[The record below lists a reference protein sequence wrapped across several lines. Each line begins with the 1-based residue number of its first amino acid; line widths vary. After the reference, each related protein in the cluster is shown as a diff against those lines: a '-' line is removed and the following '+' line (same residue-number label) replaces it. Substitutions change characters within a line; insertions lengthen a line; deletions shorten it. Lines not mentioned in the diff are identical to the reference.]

1 MAQYKMERWLSGLR
15 QHPARG
21 CYAVS
26 EVRILP
32 LSANKA
38 ACESATCAQVGE
50 DTAELANFQGTKSL
64 ELRGLAHEAYD
75 AFLDV
80 ETMVALAAA
89 PKGACVQW

>member
-1 MAQYKMERWLSGLR
+1 
-15 QHPARG
+15 
-21 CYAVS
+21 
-26 EVRILP
+26 
-32 LSANKA
+32 
-38 ACESATCAQVGE
+38 
-50 DTAELANFQGTKSL
+50 LANFQGTKSL